1 VEIPED
7 LEPGKYELTVCG
19 QRDYEQFLVKSV
31 PHRFIAQSKAGLIE
45 ALNNSLQIGRDKLYC
60 LLALPPGGVTIEKA
74 ELPDLP
80 ATKALLLQD
89 TKRVLRVRPYSHWLE
104 RNLKT
109 GLITID
115 KKVLQITVE
124 K

>member
-1 VEIPED
+1 
-7 LEPGKYELTVCG
+7 
-19 QRDYEQFLVKSV
+19 
-31 PHRFIAQSKAGLIE
+31 
-45 ALNNSLQIGRDKLYC
+45 
-60 LLALPPGGVTIEKA
+60 LPSGGVIIERA

-104 RNLKT
+104 RNLQT
-109 GLITID
+109 GSVVID